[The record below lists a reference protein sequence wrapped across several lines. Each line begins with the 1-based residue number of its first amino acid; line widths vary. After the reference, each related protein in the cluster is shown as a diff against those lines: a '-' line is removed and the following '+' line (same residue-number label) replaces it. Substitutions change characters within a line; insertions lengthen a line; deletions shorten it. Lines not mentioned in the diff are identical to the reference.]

1 MNLFRKLKY
10 DTNWNIGFCE
20 ITKEEFLKV
29 GNLGRVQWL
38 RHPYK
43 DRWFADPFILSF
55 SESEIVVFVE
65 ECPIE
70 NPKGIICEL
79 VIDRKTMTLKSR
91 YVLLEL
97 DTHLSYPAIIRE
109 GDKVYVYPE
118 NGASGLLKIY
128 EYNAEKHIL
137 ENPITI
143 LSEPVA
149 DSTIIA
155 NGMGKYY
162 LAATRFPNT
171 QEKAFLYKSN
181 SLFGPFVE
189 MDRKP
194 FQTERSCSRSA
205 GDFFRVDGELYRPAQ
220 NCVARYG
227 AGLSIMKCQLVEGQL
242 EEVCVL
248 EISPLS
254 WKYQLGIHTLNFYG
268 SLCVIDGTGYLH
280 PYSGLIIERMRKLK
294 RRLCKM

>member
-1 MNLFRKLKY
+1 MNLFRRLKY

-29 GNLGRVQWL
+29 GNLGRVRWL

-97 DTHLSYPAIIRE
+97 DTHLSYPAIIRK

-118 NGASGLLKIY
+118 NGASGSLKMY
-128 EYNAEKHIL
+128 EYNPIL
-137 ENPITI
+137 HKLEHPVSI
-143 LSEPVA
+143 LDEAVA
-149 DSTIIA
+149 DSTIVEA
-155 NGMGKYY
+155 LGQFY
-162 LAATRFPNT
+162 LVATRFPRT
-171 QEKAFLYKSN
+171 QEEAFLYKSDA
-181 SLFGPFVE
+181 LFGPYV
-189 MDRKP
+189 DVDGKP
-194 FQTERSCSRSA
+194 FQVDRSCSRPA
-205 GDFFRVDGELYRPAQ
+205 GNFFEVNGTFYRPAQ
-220 NCVARYG
+220 NCVSRYG
-227 AGLSIMKCQLVEGQL
+227 AGISLMKCKLAGERM
-242 EEVCVL
+242 EE
-248 EISPLS
+248 EKAMDFTPLS
-254 WKYQLGIHTLNFYG
+254 WRYEIGIHTLNFCDD
-268 SLCVIDGTGYLH
+268 LCVIDGAGYLY
-280 PYSGLIIERMRKLK
+280 PYSGYIIEGLRKMK
-294 RRLCKM
+294 RRISKR